1 MAAVALTLV
10 GGPAGPP
17 TAAAGECGLLPCLPA
32 PTVLPGGSRKV
43 LVRLAPAAPLD
54 IVFAGAT
61 VERRLTQLRILSI
74 SVPEAT
80 ADVVLAG
87 LRRNPAVEAVEPEAT
102 YSLSETTPND
112 AHWTSQWGLRQT
124 GFPQAWD
131 VTHGSPRIVVG
142 VLDTGVERSHP
153 DLAGAVLAGRD
164 FVSDDADP
172 ADEAG
177 HGTAVAGILAARTNN
192 RAGVA
197 GACWSCRVLPVRV
210 LGRDGKGESATLAAG
225 IVWAVDHGADVLNLS
240 LGGDTTTMAERDAVA
255 YAVGHDVVVVAAAG
269 NDGKTRRE
277 YPAAT
282 AGVIGVAGSDAEGRL
297 YDWSNRGSWVD
308 VAAPGCNTSPWR
320 GHAYS
325 TFCGT
330 SSAAP
335 LVSGLAALVRSA
347 HPGASAAE
355 IARLVTGR
363 DGRLDAARAFP
374 RPPARAS
381 RPAARVRHDRMVTR
395 VIAALRR

>member
-1 MAAVALTLV
+1 VIPPPTLV
-10 GGPAGPP
+10 
-17 TAAAGECGLLPCLPA
+17 
-32 PTVLPGGSRKV
+32 PGGSRHL

-54 IVFAGAT
+54 VVFAGAT

-74 SVPEAT
+74 RVPEAT
-80 ADVVLAG
+80 AELVLAA
-87 LRRNPAVEAVEPEAT
+87 LRGNPAVEAVESEVT
-102 YSLSETTPND
+102 YSISDTTPND
-112 AHWTSQWGLRQT
+112 SHWTSQWGLKQT

-131 VTHGSPRIVVG
+131 VTRGSPRVVVG

-153 DLAGAVLAGRD
+153 DLVGAVLAGRD
-164 FVSDDADP
+164 FVSDDGDP
-172 ADEAG
+172 SDEAG

-210 LGRDGKGESATLAAG
+210 LGRDGKGDSATLAAG
-225 IVWAVDHGADVLNLS
+225 ILWAVDHGADVLNLS
-240 LGGDTTTMAERDAVA
+240 LGGDTTTMAEREAVA
-255 YAVGHDVVVVAAAG
+255 YAVAHDVVVVAAAG
-269 NDGKTRRE
+269 NDGQTRRE

-282 AGVIGVAGSDAEGRL
+282 AGVIGVAGSDATGRL

-320 GHAYS
+320 GHAYA

-335 LVSGLAALVRSA
+335 LVSGLAALLRSA
-347 HPGASAAE
+347 HPDASAAE
-355 IARLVTGR
+355 IARLVTAG

-374 RPPARAS
+374 RPPAARAS
-381 RPAARVRHDRMVTR
+381 RPPARVRRDRLVTR